1 MPKCMSVGTG
11 NGMWSPRK
19 YPEAKLE
26 FQERWGVENKKASV
40 GLNLINIKLVT
51 QPTISRINSRS

>member
-1 MPKCMSVGTG
+1 MSVGTG